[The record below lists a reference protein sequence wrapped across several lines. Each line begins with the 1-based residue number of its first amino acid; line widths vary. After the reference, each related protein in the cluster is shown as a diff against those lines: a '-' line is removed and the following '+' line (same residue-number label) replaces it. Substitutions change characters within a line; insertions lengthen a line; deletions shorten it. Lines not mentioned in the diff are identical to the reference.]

1 MAASLNQKHPVVWL
15 EQRSLSGSQRLGLT
29 PSMGG
34 SVATWALERT
44 GFAPFDLFRP
54 WDCIFHADP
63 LQIGFASYPL
73 APWSNRISHGG
84 FSVDGKFHTIA
95 TNTDLPYPIHGDA
108 WQQHWQYQQHDAVSL
123 EMTLESNQFNGNP
136 YHYRA
141 LQTFKLVDGGMDQ
154 TLTVTHLGNTPLP
167 YGLGQH
173 PWLPRNELTTVHAQV
188 IGVWL
193 SHPDCLPKEH
203 TSAFSPSWDLKAGIF
218 AAGSLIDN
226 CFTGWDGIA
235 RVTWPDQMLQLT
247 LNQTQLKS
255 IGTAKVSAYSTP
267 PNYLVLFRKATGDHF
282 CLEPVSH
289 PIDAFHLPGQAGLQ
303 MLKKGESLTLALSW
317 RFTSVAT

>member
-1 MAASLNQKHPVVWL
+1 
-15 EQRSLSGSQRLGLT
+15 
-29 PSMGG
+29 MGG

-54 WDCIFHADP
+54 WDCISHADP
-63 LQIGFASYPL
+63 LQIAFASYPL

-95 TNTDLPYPIHGDA
+95 PNTDLPHPI
-108 WQQHWQYQQHDAVSL
+108 
-123 EMTLESNQFNGNP
+123 
-136 YHYRA
+136 
-141 LQTFKLVDGGMDQ
+141 FKLVDGGMDQ
-154 TLTVTHLGNTPLP
+154 TLTVTHLGDMPLP

-188 IGVWL
+188 TGVWL

-203 TSAFSPSWDLKAGIF
+203 TSTCSPSWDLKAGIS

-247 LNQTQLKS
+247 LQQTQLKS
-255 IGTAKVSAYSTP
+255 IGTAKVSAYSTA

-282 CLEPVSH
+282 CLEPFSH
-289 PIDAFHLPGQAGLQ
+289 PIDAFQFAI
-303 MLKKGESLTLALSW
+303 
-317 RFTSVAT
+317 RFIF